1 MNVQGFSHVT
11 INIKNLKDSILFYR
25 DVLGMKLR
33 HQGSSDAY
41 LEWGS
46 AWICIIERPYYPEGN
61 QKCIGV
67 DHVAFYVE
75 EDDFK
80 IAVDKLKQHD
90 VPLVREPVMWG
101 MGWSVNFLDPDGTE
115 LELHT
120 STLEERMKV
129 WK

>member
-11 INIKNLKDSILFYR
+11 INVKSLMGSIRFYR

-33 HQGSSDAY
+33 HQGRLDAY

-46 AWICIIERPYYPEGN
+46 AWICLIERPQYAERS
-61 QKCIGV
+61 QMRIGV

-80 IAVDKLKQHD
+80 TAVDRLKQHN
-90 VPLVREPVMWG
+90 VHIVREPVVRG
-101 MGWSVNFLDPDGTE
+101 IGWSVNFLDPDGTE